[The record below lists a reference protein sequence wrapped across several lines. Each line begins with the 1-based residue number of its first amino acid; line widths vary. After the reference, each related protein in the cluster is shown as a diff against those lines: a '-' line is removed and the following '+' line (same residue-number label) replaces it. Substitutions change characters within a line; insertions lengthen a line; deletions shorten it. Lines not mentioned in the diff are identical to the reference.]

1 MCALGQRRGALLGTG
16 DAVSSV
22 NLSATYRVTAGS
34 VAAHPVTSPKP
45 HVPEDPVLPSPT
57 GCRNLRATM
66 DALIARHGS
75 QRALADRLGIAPGT
89 VSRMKVAAVRDDR
102 AFAVARVFVETVAKC
117 IDKGAT
123 VDDLLAGRL
132 IEQAKAVRV

>member
-1 MCALGQRRGALLGTG
+1 MRVGGAGELLGTG
-16 DAVSSV
+16 DTMSSV

-66 DALIARHGS
+66 DALIAKHGS
-75 QRALADRLGIAPGT
+75 QRALADHLGIATGT

-117 IDKGAT
+117 IDKSAT

-132 IEQAKAVRV
+132 IERAKAVRV

>member
-1 MCALGQRRGALLGTG
+1 M
-16 DAVSSV
+16 SSV

-34 VAAHPVTSPKP
+34 VAAHPVVSPKP

-75 QRALADRLGIAPGT
+75 QRALADHLGIATGT

-102 AFAVARVFVETVAKC
+102 AFAVARVFVETVAKS